1 MKKSPWVLEVAAG
14 LGMAS
19 LIFVAFHIAMEWA
32 SQNQRFF
39 RSLLSNT
46 FKTWNSAQLQIT
58 PGSCVECLSE
68 ILRVF
73 GPIPPPLSAASR
85 ARSVAGV
92 WWQMYFE
99 VCSLLGSTGMYW
111 LMMIGVGI
119 HSTELID
126 LVLGA
131 YRCASEQHQHLPLR
145 DSHSLFIQES
155 GWTLPGHIIYGHPV
169 LDGFPILLMAGYLLL
184 VIVSPIPCSQY
195 FSIILMFNS
204 HILMLTLSYTW
215 CFNRVRC
222 LLTFRPLTRQVR
234 DVFFCPPWAMAPCCP
249 PSGPTSWHAL
259 MTLLCTTSFFSW
271 GSVRFL
277 KNTISKNLADSGW
290 GSQGMI
296 WGQE

>member
-1 MKKSPWVLEVAAG
+1 M
-14 LGMAS
+14 
-19 LIFVAFHIAMEWA
+19 
-32 SQNQRFF
+32 
-39 RSLLSNT
+39 
-46 FKTWNSAQLQIT
+46 
-58 PGSCVECLSE
+58 ECLSE

-131 YRCASEQHQHLPLR
+131 CRCASEQHQHLPLR

-169 LDGFPILLMAGYLLL
+169 LDGFPIFLMAGYLLL
-184 VIVSPIPCSQY
+184 VMVSPIPCSQY

-204 HILMLTLSYTW
+204 HILMLTMSYTW
-215 CFNRVRC
+215 CFNHVRC

-234 DVFFCPPWAMAPCCP
+234 DVFFAPHGRWHLAVRRAALRRGMRLCVLVNMSLKPWLYSLKHADK
-249 PSGPTSWHAL
+249 PTVYCNCYPL
-259 MTLLCTTSFFSW
+259 
-271 GSVRFL
+271 V
-277 KNTISKNLADSGW
+277 I
-290 GSQGMI
+290 
-296 WGQE
+296 